1 MLRGVEHWYPLKEGA
16 FRSLISRAVS
26 CATRFNGTIL
36 P

>member
-1 MLRGVEHWYPLKEGA
+1 MRRGVKHWYPLNEGA

-26 CATRFNGTIL
+26 YATRFNGTIL